1 MREAGL
7 HNLNVS
13 TIFTYNPNEDIHKNE
28 NLKHS
33 REELE
38 TVIEDYNEMFNKNYS
53 TDTFDG
59 FFNDVSQRVKNGI
72 PSERLD
78 ILIVVDMF
86 LTGFDSKS

>member
-1 MREAGL
+1 MNKNKEV
-7 HNLNVS
+7 HQQND
-13 TIFTYNPNEDIHKNE
+13 NP
-28 NLKHS
+28 KHS

-38 TVIEDYNEMFNKNYS
+38 TVIKDYNKMFDKNFS

-59 FFNDVSQRVKNGI
+59 FFNDVSQRVKRGI
-72 PSERLD
+72 PGERLD